1 MLDERFHK
9 LYELAQ
15 NKVMK
20 QIEKEYEELK
30 KVDDSISFD
39 EYKEEIEKNK
49 SKKSNNSYEDNYIF
63 KEQINKDLYIFN
75 LYLIHFPF
83 STPVRLDED
92 YNVIPIEEKEIYES
106 GVILTNSNDKG
117 TYLISGLF
125 SNVCEDKDLAT
136 EHYNEL
142 KEIINNSSI
151 EKLFDDIENQ
161 LK

>member
-63 KEQINKDLYIFN
+63 KEQINKDIYIFN
-75 LYLIHFPF
+75 LYFF
-83 STPVRLDED
+83 
-92 YNVIPIEEKEIYES
+92 
-106 GVILTNSNDKG
+106 
-117 TYLISGLF
+117 
-125 SNVCEDKDLAT
+125 
-136 EHYNEL
+136 
-142 KEIINNSSI
+142 
-151 EKLFDDIENQ
+151 
-161 LK
+161 